1 MAFMLT
7 KDQIAKLP
15 IEDQEALATIELGR
29 ARRRQLLLQQARGLN
44 KSWRIIFAKLSA
56 LLLAFVSFYFVLEI
70 IKATP
75 SNLMFAVLG
84 VTIVNFIILS
94 YTVGINQRIDALVE
108 LLDEDGKL
116 EKLTEQSK

>member
-1 MAFMLT
+1 MLT
-7 KDQIAKLP
+7 RDQIAKLP

-29 ARRRQLLLQQARGLN
+29 ARRRELLLQQARGRN
-44 KSWRIIFAKLSA
+44 KSWRVVWARLSA
-56 LLLAFVSFYFVLEI
+56 LLLAFVSFYFTLQI

-94 YTVGINQRIDALVE
+94 YTIEINQRVDALVE

-116 EKLTEQSK
+116 QNDDKKSK

>member
-1 MAFMLT
+1 MTFMLT
-7 KDQIAKLP
+7 RDQIAKLP

-29 ARRRQLLLQQARGLN
+29 ARRRELLLQQARGRN
-44 KSWRIIFAKLSA
+44 KSWRVVWARLSA
-56 LLLAFVSFYFVLEI
+56 LLLAFVSFYFTLQI

-94 YTVGINQRIDALVE
+94 YTIEINQRVDALVE

-116 EKLTEQSK
+116 QNDDKKSK

>member
-1 MAFMLT
+1 MLT